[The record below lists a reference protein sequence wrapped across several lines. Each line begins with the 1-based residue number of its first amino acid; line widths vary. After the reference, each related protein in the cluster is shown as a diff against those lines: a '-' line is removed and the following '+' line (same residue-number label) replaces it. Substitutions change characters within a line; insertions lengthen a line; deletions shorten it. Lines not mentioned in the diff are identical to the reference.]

1 MTTKING
8 IFEQLVGLT
17 VTELAELIDKLQVEF
32 KIESSLLSAM
42 PTAAPGAP
50 GQAQPAAQ
58 EEEKTEFDVILAIL
72 PSAETKLSV
81 LKLVRTVTG
90 LGLKEAKDLVESAP
104 KTIKE
109 KLSKADADAL
119 KKQFEEAGATIQIK

>member
-1 MTTKING
+1 MTEKIDG

-17 VTELAELIDKLQVEF
+17 VTELADLIDKLQVAF
-32 KIESSLLSAM
+32 KIDSSALVGIAAAA
-42 PTAAPGAP
+42 PTA
-50 GQAQPAAQ
+50 AQPAAAQ
-58 EEEKTEFDVILAIL
+58 EEAKTEFDVILAAL
-72 PSAETKLSV
+72 PSPEKKLTV

>member
-1 MTTKING
+1 MTEKIEG
-8 IFEQLVGLT
+8 IFDQLVGLT
-17 VTELAELIDKLQVEF
+17 VTELAELIDKLQVAF
-32 KIESSLLSAM
+32 KIESSMLAGV
-42 PTAAPGAP
+42 PAAAPAGPAAP
-50 GQAQPAAQ
+50 AAAQ
-58 EEEKTEFDVILAIL
+58 EEAKTEFDVILAAL
-72 PSAETKLSV
+72 PSAETKLTV